1 MQLDKRNALWQ
12 SLRPM
17 TTQCGKE
24 AGLNTMFVFA
34 RPLGTRVVDGA

>member
-1 MQLDKRNALWQ
+1 
-12 SLRPM
+12 M

-24 AGLNTMFVFA
+24 VGMNMPFAVA